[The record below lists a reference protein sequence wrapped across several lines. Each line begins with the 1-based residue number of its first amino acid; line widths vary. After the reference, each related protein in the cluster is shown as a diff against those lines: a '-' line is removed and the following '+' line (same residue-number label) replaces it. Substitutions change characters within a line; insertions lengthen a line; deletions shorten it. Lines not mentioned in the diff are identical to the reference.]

1 MTEESAH
8 DGPAFES
15 EAATDGGTD
24 PDSEGGERSTGS
36 RSSSDSG
43 SDGVVRRDRFSGG
56 PARSFLSSLA
66 ADERIFE
73 ADLEVDRAHTVML
86 AEQGIVEDD
95 VAGQILTA
103 LDAIEVDGHD
113 SLPDGEDVHEA
124 IETAVIERIG
134 AEGGKMHTARSRN
147 DEVAACIRY
156 RLREDVL
163 ESIETTLA
171 LRESLVAVAEAH
183 AETIMPGYT
192 HLQPAQPTTVA
203 HWALAYEGAV
213 RRDTARLLEAYGR
226 INESPLGGAAFAGT
240 TFDIDRERTA
250 ELLGFDGGPASNAR
264 GSSAE
269 QRSAV
274 VVENSMDASSSRDF
288 LLEATQA
295 LSTHATTL
303 SGLAEDVVIF
313 ANRGFVDLSDD
324 YSSTSSIM
332 PQKKNP
338 DTLELVRA
346 VAGDA
351 AGGVQG
357 LTTTLKGLP
366 RAYNRDLQ
374 RATTHAWDTVDA
386 VTEASEVAAGAVATA
401 DWNEETLAAEA
412 GEGFSTATGVA
423 DLLAANGL
431 PFRTAHELVAHA
443 AENSAE
449 RSSADSHAAKPRDN
463 GADYDALEAA
473 ARDVLGEPLESLVDP
488 DAVEEALDPAASVA
502 SRDSQGGPA
511 PEAVA
516 DQLEL
521 ARESQSDDQ
530 ATLEEL
536 DAALEAAHEALR
548 EEVNG
553 YV

>member
-1 MTEESAH
+1 MTEESAR
-8 DGPAFES
+8 DGVF
-15 EAATDGGTD
+15 AADGG
-24 PDSEGGERSTGS
+24 SS
-36 RSSSDSG
+36 RGDE
-43 SDGVVRRDRFSGG
+43 GVVRRDRFSGG

-103 LDAIEVDGHD
+103 LDAIEVDGHG

-163 ESIETTLA
+163 EAVETTLA
-171 LRESLVAVAEAH
+171 LRESLVTVAEAH

-213 RRDTARLLEAYGR
+213 GRDTERLLEAYGR

-240 TFDIDRERTA
+240 TFDIDRERAA
-250 ELLGFDGGPASNAR
+250 ELLGFDG
-264 GSSAE
+264 
-269 QRSAV
+269 

-288 LLEATQA
+288 LLEVTQA

-313 ANRGFVDLSDD
+313 ANRSFVDLSDD

-374 RATTHAWDTVDA
+374 RATTHAWETVDA

-401 DWNEETLAAEA
+401 DWNEATLAAEA

-431 PFRTAHELVAHA
+431 PFRTAHEMVAHA
-443 AENSAE
+443 AEQ
-449 RSSADSHAAKPRDN
+449 
-463 GADYDALEAA
+463 GGDYDALEAA
-473 ARDVLGEPLESLVDP
+473 AREVLGEPLESLVDP

-511 PEAVA
+511 PEAVT

-521 ARESQSDDQ
+521 ARESQSDDR

-536 DAALEAAHEALR
+536 EAALEAAHETLR

>member
-8 DGPAFES
+8 DDLSELES
-15 EAATDGGTD
+15 AVATDG
-24 PDSEGGERSTGS
+24 SGE
-36 RSSSDSG
+36 
-43 SDGVVRRDRFSGG
+43 GVVRRDRFSGG
-56 PARSFLSSLA
+56 PARSFLSSLE
-66 ADERIFE
+66 ADRRIFE
-73 ADLEVDRAHTVML
+73 ADLEVDRAHVLML

-95 VAGQILTA
+95 VAGEILTA
-103 LDAIEVDGHD
+103 LDAIEVDGHG

-124 IETAVIERIG
+124 IETAVIQRIG
-134 AEGGKMHTARSRN
+134 EEGGKMHTARSRN

-163 ESIETTLA
+163 DAIETTLA
-171 LRESLVAVAEAH
+171 LREALVGVAEAN

-192 HLQPAQPTTVA
+192 HLQPAQPITVA
-203 HWALAYEGAV
+203 HWACSYEGAV
-213 RRDTARLLEAYGR
+213 RRDTERLLEAYAR
-226 INESPLGGAAFAGT
+226 INQSPLGGAAFAGT

-250 ELLGFDGGPASNAR
+250 ELLGFEGI
-264 GSSAE
+264 
-269 QRSAV
+269 
-274 VVENSMDASSSRDF
+274 VENSMDASSSRDF
-288 LLEATQA
+288 LLETTQA

-303 SGLAEDVVIF
+303 SGLAEDLIVF
-313 ANRGFVDLSDD
+313 ANRGFVDLADD

-351 AGGVQG
+351 AGSVQG

-374 RATTHAWDTVDA
+374 RATTHAWETVDA
-386 VTEASEVAAGAVATA
+386 VTDASEVAAGAVATA
-401 DWNEETLAAEA
+401 NWNEEVLAAEA
-412 GEGFSTATGVA
+412 GAGFSTATGVA

-431 PFRTAHELVAHA
+431 PFRTAHEMVAIA
-443 AENSAE
+443 AA
-449 RSSADSHAAKPRDN
+449 N
-463 GADYDALEAA
+463 GGDYDAIESA
-473 ARDVLGEPLESLVDP
+473 AREVLGEPLESFVDP
-488 DAVEEALDPAASVA
+488 AAVEAALDPVESVA

-516 DQLEL
+516 DQLEA
-521 ARESQSDDQ
+521 AREALSTDEETLAETSDS
-530 ATLEEL
+530 
-536 DAALEAAHEALR
+536 LEAAHEALR